1 VADDKEQLI
10 PTGVTHLTDETVRL
24 VAGSRR
30 NFPNVVIELAD
41 RQTDIDPSLD
51 RLAVMRSLRDELVER
66 IGRVALPEEAKKS
79 QQKLTGANIPVVADD
94 PNKPWS
100 TC

>member
-1 VADDKEQLI
+1 
-10 PTGVTHLTDETVRL
+10 
-24 VAGSRR
+24 
-30 NFPNVVIELAD
+30 
-41 RQTDIDPSLD
+41 
-51 RLAVMRSLRDELVER
+51 MRSLRDELVER